1 MIFWVAFGSALGGA
15 ARYSLGG
22 LIQRMAPGEFPLGT
36 LVINVLGSL
45 LLGFIVRYAMETPAV
60 GPEARAFLT
69 IGLCGGFTTFS
80 TFSYES
86 AMLLER
92 GEWSRLALYV
102 GLSLLLTIA
111 GVVAGGA
118 LAGQALTLR
127 RSI

>member
-22 LIQRMAPGEFPLGT
+22 LIQRAVPGGFPLGT

-60 GPEARAFLT
+60 STEARAFLT

-92 GEWSRLALYV
+92 GEWPRLAMYV

-111 GVVAGGA
+111 GVVVGGA

>member
-22 LIQRMAPGEFPLGT
+22 LIQRAAPGGFPLGT
-36 LVINVLGSL
+36 LVINVLGSFV
-45 LLGFIVRYAMETPAV
+45 LGFIVRYAMATPAV
-60 GPEARAFLT
+60 STEARAFLT

-86 AMLLER
+86 AMLMER

-102 GLSLLLTIA
+102 GLSLLLTLA

>member
-1 MIFWVAFGSALGGA
+1 MIFWVALGSALGGA

-22 LIQRMAPGEFPLGT
+22 LIQRLAPGEFPLGT

-60 GPEARAFLT
+60 SAEARAFLT

-127 RSI
+127 RSL